1 MTALDR
7 LAIQL
12 SMAFG
17 IGKAPKA
24 PGTFG
29 SLPGLALGVGLHQLN
44 SVVLITVALLLL
56 SVSAWWA
63 IDRTERAL
71 GIHDD
76 QRIVIDEVAGQAIA
90 VAYLTPS
97 LWAVVLAFGLFRL
110 LDVTKPLL
118 IGKIDREGPGALGTL
133 GDDLLAGVV
142 AAVILC
148 PIFA

>member
-12 SMAFG
+12 AMAFG

-29 SLPGLALGVGLHQLN
+29 SLPGLALGVGLHHLN
-44 SVVLITVALLLL
+44 SVLLITVALLLL
-56 SVSAWWA
+56 AVLAWWA
-63 IDRTERAL
+63 IARTESVL

-97 LWAVVLAFGLFRL
+97 VFAVVLAFGLFRL

-118 IGKIDREGPGALGTL
+118 IGKIDRDGPGAFGTL
-133 GDDLLAGVV
+133 GDDLLAGAV
-142 AAVILC
+142 AAAILC
-148 PIFA
+148 PFFA